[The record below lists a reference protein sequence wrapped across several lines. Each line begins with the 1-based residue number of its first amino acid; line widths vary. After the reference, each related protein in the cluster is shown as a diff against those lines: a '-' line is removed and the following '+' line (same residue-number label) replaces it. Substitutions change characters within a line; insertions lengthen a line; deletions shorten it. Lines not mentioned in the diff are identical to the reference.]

1 MKRASPRLAGLRSAG
16 LRSAPPRPLVRAAVA
31 ALVATAAVWGGACS
45 EAGPGVRVLR
55 LGHGLSPDHP
65 VHLAM
70 EDMAARLAAKSGGR
84 MALEV
89 YPSGQ
94 LGSERECLELLQIGS
109 LAVTKVSANTLENF
123 APALGAF
130 TLPYVFR
137 DEAHRFAVLDGPIGQ
152 GLLDDMDRYRLRGL
166 TYYDS
171 GTRSFYTTER
181 PVRTPADLAGL
192 KVRVMESRTS
202 MEMVRQMG
210 GSPTPISYG
219 ELYTALQQGVVDAAE
234 NNLPSYHLSRHYEVA
249 PYLVLDEHTA
259 VPDVVVIGTPAWDAL
274 TAQEQAWLQEAAAES
289 VPVQRRLWRASTDE
303 ALAAV
308 EAAGVEV
315 VRLGPAEKGAFAE
328 RVAGM
333 LETLPPDLA
342 ALVREVQAVGAEPSG
357 AGQSGAGR
365 PSGAG
370 SPDDAR

>member
-1 MKRASPRLAGLRSAG
+1 MRRRACARP
-16 LRSAPPRPLVRAAVA
+16 APPRPLAWAALALAAVA
-31 ALVATAAVWGGACS
+31 WAGCV
-45 EAGPGVRVLR
+45 GPGEDVRTLR

-84 MALEV
+84 MALEI

-123 APALGAF
+123 APAFGAL

-137 DEAHRFAVLDGPIGQ
+137 DEAHRFAVLDGPVGQ

-166 TYYDS
+166 AYYDS
-171 GTRSFYTTER
+171 GTRSFYTAER

-202 MEMVRQMG
+202 MEMVRRMG

-249 PYLVLDEHTA
+249 PYLALDEHTA
-259 VPDVVVIGTPAWDAL
+259 VPDVVVIGTPVWDAL
-274 TAQEQAWLQEAAAES
+274 TAQEKTWLREAAAES
-289 VPVQRRLWRASTDE
+289 VPVQRRLWRASTAE

-315 VRLGPAEKGAFAE
+315 VRLGPAEKGVFAE

-333 LETLPPDLA
+333 LDALPPDLA
-342 ALVREVQAVGAEPSG
+342 ALVRQVQDTR
-357 AGQSGAGR
+357 AGR
-365 PSGAG
+365 PA
-370 SPDDAR
+370 DAP